1 MLQLTPSTTSRAVQA
16 LEAEGF
22 VTKVRS
28 EEDGRAWLL
37 ELTPKGARVLALFRA
52 HRLEHASRLLER
64 YTAKEIE
71 TFLRVLRAYV
81 NLN

>member
-1 MLQLTPSTTSRAVQA
+1 MVTRVDAKGCARARLVP
-16 LEAEGF
+16 G
-22 VTKVRS
+22 
-28 EEDGRAWLL
+28 
-37 ELTPKGARVLALFRA
+37 